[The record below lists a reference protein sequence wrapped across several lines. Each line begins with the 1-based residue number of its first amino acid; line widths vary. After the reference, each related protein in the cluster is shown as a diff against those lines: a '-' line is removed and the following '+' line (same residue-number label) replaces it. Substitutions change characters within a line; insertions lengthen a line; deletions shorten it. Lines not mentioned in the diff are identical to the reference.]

1 MKINIELIKS
11 RRRELKLKL
20 YEVAAIVGVDAAM
33 ICLYESGKS
42 QPPIKHLPL
51 YAKAL
56 GLPEQ
61 ALVIF
66 EN

>member
-1 MKINIELIKS
+1 MQINIELLK
-11 RRRELKLKL
+11 RRRKELKLRL
-20 YEVAAIVGVDAAM
+20 VEVGRAVGVDKAM
-33 ICLYESGKS
+33 ICLYESGKVT
-42 QPPIKHLPL
+42 PPIKHLPL

-56 GLPEQ
+56 NLPEQ